1 MSIHCRPPPQG
12 VGRSIHIATKR
23 PLLPV
28 DRNFRT
34 LDSSVKD
41 RLDSSL
47 KNAVRCKGCVEMDA
61 AAVGKIPLVVRE
73 VGGYLTVEL
82 PPAASQPL

>member
-1 MSIHCRPPPQG
+1 MC
-12 VGRSIHIATKR
+12 
-23 PLLPV
+23 
-28 DRNFRT
+28 F
-34 LDSSVKD
+34 
-41 RLDSSL
+41 
-47 KNAVRCKGCVEMDA
+47 EMDA